1 MRDNFPNPRFAVH
14 SCRTFITFPFFAV
27 EKSSCKVNFHEK
39 KIDTCICREVNVVR
53 TLLPQ
58 AAVEEEAAA
67 ETTTS
72 PEATAFVKGGAAAPA
87 GVWETCAP
95 ESNYSKQNKS
105 AFIFYTP
112 MPIRSTSW
120 VVSAAAAA
128 GGGGLQHCSNPGAV
142 DADANAAAATTLGA
156 DVRLRLIL
164 MPLPLVSPEVGG
176 AETVP
181 PH

>member
-1 MRDNFPNPRFAVH
+1 MRDNFPHPP
-14 SCRTFITFPFFAV
+14 FIFRSDFHYSSFLGA
-27 EKSSCKVNFHEK
+27 EKSGRKVNFHEK
-39 KIDTCICREVNVVR
+39 KTHTCICREVNVVR

-58 AAVEEEAAA
+58 AVEEEAAA

-72 PEATAFVKGGAAAPA
+72 PEAAAFVEGGSAVPA

-95 ESNYSKQNKS
+95 ESNYHPKQNTS
-105 AFIFYTP
+105 AFIFYTLI
-112 MPIRSTSW
+112 MPIRRTSW
-120 VVSAAAAA
+120 MVSATAAAAA

-142 DADANAAAATTLGA
+142 DDASSSTTLGA

-164 MPLPLVSPEVGG
+164 MPLPHVSPELEGV
-176 AETVP
+176 ETVP